1 MSSLR
6 LTLAAA
12 ALSLS
17 ATLAPAATVGGYTS
31 FFALGDSLTDNGN
44 LFARTTLLGS
54 PFPPS
59 PPYFNGRF
67 SNGPT
72 WAETVAARFAA
83 AGLFAANFAFG
94 GANAVT
100 DGVDIIPDLELQL
113 GIAAASVPPVALGSN
128 PLVSLWFGA
137 NDIFNELDK
146 AAPTE
151 ASAVAVAEAAAAAV
165 AGAAAFIAQNGV
177 TNIILFNLP
186 DLVKIPRFAMIQTDD
201 VDKATAATSAFN
213 ARLAL
218 SAAVLRSQGVNVI
231 EIDVKSLF
239 DELIAEPEQFGV
251 GLENATD
258 FCVKTMPP
266 SVCTPEE
273 LEKLAFFDQSHPT
286 AKVHGVVA
294 QNVLAAIPLP
304 ASALMLLAG
313 LGGMAALRRRAA

>member
-1 MSSLR
+1 MKTLR

-12 ALSLS
+12 ALSLTAS
-17 ATLAPAATVGGYTS
+17 LAPAATVGGYTS

-44 LFARTTLLGS
+44 LFAQSTLLGM

-72 WAETVAARFAA
+72 WAEHVAARFAA
-83 AGLFAANFAFG
+83 AGLATGNFAFG

-100 DGVDIIPDLELQL
+100 DAVDAIPDLLLQL
-113 GIAAASVPPVALGSN
+113 GIAEASVSPSDLGLK

-146 AAPTE
+146 PTPTTE
-151 ASAVAVAEAAAAAV
+151 SAVAVAQAAAAAV
-165 AGAAAFIAQNGV
+165 AGAAAFIAQNGL

-186 DLVKIPRFAMIQTDD
+186 DLGKIPRFAAIQTDD
-201 VDKATAATSAFN
+201 ADKATAATTAFN

-231 EIDVKSLF
+231 EIDVKTLF
-239 DELIAEPEQFGV
+239 DELVAEPKTFG
-251 GLENATD
+251 LKDATD
-258 FCVKTMPP
+258 ICFKPAVP
-266 SVCTPEE
+266 SLCTPERLAE
-273 LEKLAFFDQSHPT
+273 LAFFDQSHPT
-286 AKVHGVVA
+286 ATVHKVIA

-313 LGGMAALRRRAA
+313 LAGLAALRRRAA

>member
-1 MSSLR
+1 MNTLR

-17 ATLAPAATVGGYTS
+17 ASLAPAATVGGYTS
-31 FFALGDSLTDNGN
+31 FFAFGDSLTDNGN
-44 LFARTTLLGS
+44 LFAATGNT
-54 PFPPS
+54 FPAS
-59 PPYFNGRF
+59 PPYYNGRF

-72 WAETVAARFAA
+72 WAEHVAARFGA

-100 DGVDIIPDLELQL
+100 DAVDSIPDLELQL

-146 AAPTE
+146 PMPTTE
-151 ASAVAVAEAAAAAV
+151 SAVAVAQAAATAV
-165 AGAAAFIAQNGV
+165 AGAAAFIAQNGL

-186 DLVKIPRFAMIQTDD
+186 DLGKIPRFAAIEPGD
-201 VDKATAATSAFN
+201 VDKATAASAAFN

-218 SAAVLRSQGVNVI
+218 SAALLRSQGVNVI

-239 DELIAEPEQFGV
+239 DDLIAQPDQFGV
-251 GLENATD
+251 GLEDATD
-258 FCVKTMPP
+258 FCVKTSPP
-266 SVCTPEE
+266 AVCTPEE

-286 AKVHGVVA
+286 AKVHGVIA
-294 QNVLAAIPLP
+294 QTVLAAIPLP

-313 LGGMAALRRRAA
+313 LAGLAALRRRAA